1 MMSRYDANILTSGAI
16 SDDKVGIMMTQL
28 TMIITQL
35 FVNQYFI
42 YIKHN
47 RDSLWEFNSGYTIRT
62 LYLSIIIFPYLLRML
77 WGKWAML

>member
-28 TMIITQL
+28 TMIITQP

-47 RDSLWEFNSGYTIRT
+47 SDSLWEFNSGSTIRT